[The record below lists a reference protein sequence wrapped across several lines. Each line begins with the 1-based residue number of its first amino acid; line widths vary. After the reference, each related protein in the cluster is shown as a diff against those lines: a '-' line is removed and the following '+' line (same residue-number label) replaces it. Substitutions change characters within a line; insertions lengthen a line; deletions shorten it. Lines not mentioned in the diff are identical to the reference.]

1 MTQTQHW
8 TPRVLCA
15 LGALLAASTSS
26 QLHAQ
31 AEWGFAPRSA
41 RTTDA
46 VIARDLA
53 WFDGQAQQAASSR
66 ERLYVHLAREAYERN
81 DDGRLSAQLL
91 AAARRD
97 ETPRGATRPELWE
110 TLRTAR
116 TSAQVPT
123 FVLDSLEVALLRAAH
138 PVLGAPSCAQWEQ
151 RADALAAT
159 ARVQMASAA
168 REAAVPSPVAEVPRV
183 ETRPRRPGPL
193 PDRVH
198 FALDRDELSAASQ
211 VVLAAIADSLRD
223 AGPITIELEG
233 HTDVRATD
241 AYNNALSARRAD
253 AVRRWLVQRGVD
265 ATRVTTRALGRAQP
279 LAQGNDVQAHAR
291 NRRVLMRFVAPD
303 GTVLATVEQRDDLQV
318 ERR

>member
-1 MTQTQHW
+1 
-8 TPRVLCA
+8 
-15 LGALLAASTSS
+15 
-26 QLHAQ
+26 
-31 AEWGFAPRSA
+31 
-41 RTTDA
+41 

-53 WFDGQAQQAASSR
+53 WFDREAQQAASSR
-66 ERLYVHLAREAYERN
+66 TRLYVHLAREAYERN

-91 AAARRD
+91 EAARRD
-97 ETPRGATRPELWE
+97 DTPRGVTRPELWE
-110 TLRTAR
+110 TLRRAR
-116 TSAQVPT
+116 ASAQVPT

-138 PVLGAPSCAQWEQ
+138 PVLGAPSCAQWEL
-151 RADALAAT
+151 RADALAARARAQIAT
-159 ARVQMASAA
+159 AP
-168 REAAVPSPVAEVPRV
+168 REAAVPPPVAEAPKVD
-183 ETRPRRPGPL
+183 TRPRRPGPL

-198 FALDRDELSAASQ
+198 FALDRAELSAASQ
-211 VVLAAIADSLRD
+211 VVLAAIADSLRE

-253 AVRRWLVQRGVD
+253 AVRQWLVNRGVD
-265 ATRVTTRALGRAQP
+265 ATRVTTRAVGRAQP

-303 GTVLATVEQRDDLQV
+303 GTVLATVEQRDDLQI

>member
-1 MTQTQHW
+1 MTRTYHW
-8 TPRVLCA
+8 TPRVICA
-15 LGALLAASTSS
+15 LGALLAVSVPSR
-26 QLHAQ
+26 LHAQ
-31 AEWGFAPRSA
+31 AAWGFAPRSA

-53 WFDGQAQQAASSR
+53 WFDGQAQQATSSR
-66 ERLYVHLAREAYERN
+66 ARLYVTLAREAYERN

-91 AAARRD
+91 EAARRD
-97 ETPRGATRPELWE
+97 ETPRDVTRPELWE

-116 TSAQVPT
+116 TTAQVST

-138 PVLGAPSCAQWEQ
+138 PILGAPSCAQWEQ

-159 ARVQMASAA
+159 ARAQMATAP
-168 REAAVPSPVAEVPRV
+168 REAAVPSPVAEAPRV

-211 VVLAAIADSLRD
+211 IVLAAIPDSLRD

-241 AYNNALSARRAD
+241 AYNTALSARRAD

-279 LAQGNDVQAHAR
+279 LADGNDPEAHAR
-291 NRRVLMRFVAPD
+291 NRRVIMRFVAPD
-303 GTVLATVEQRDDLQV
+303 GTVLATVEQREDLQR